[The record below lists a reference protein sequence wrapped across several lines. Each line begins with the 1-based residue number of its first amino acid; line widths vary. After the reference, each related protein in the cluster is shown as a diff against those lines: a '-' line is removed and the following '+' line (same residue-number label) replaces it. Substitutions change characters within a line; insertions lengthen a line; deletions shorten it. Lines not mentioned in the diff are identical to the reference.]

1 MDIHSTLAPSEPH
14 AITILLYNIADAL
27 HFPSQLHMAVMY
39 LVAVENSYFY
49 FVFFLVPM
57 PVSLYC
63 NYVLWSR
70 WGSSSNR

>member
-1 MDIHSTLAPSEPH
+1 MQQLVFCSCITL
-14 AITILLYNIADAL
+14 
-27 HFPSQLHMAVMY
+27 PSQFHMAVMY

-49 FVFFLVPM
+49 FVLLVPM